1 MISSLHAA
9 ATLSP
14 GRRRVVLLTLC
25 LAAFTINLDTT
36 IVNVTLPTL
45 VRDLDAST
53 RQLQWI
59 VDSYNLVFAALV
71 LAAGSVSDRFGRK
84 GALLTGLGIFAAGSV
99 LGSRASSPGQLI
111 ALRGVIGLGAAII
124 FPTTLSIL
132 TNVFTERSARAKAIG
147 VWGAMTGVGVAAGP
161 IVGGW
166 LLEHFWW
173 GSVFLAV
180 VPVAAVVAVMTVLW
194 VPSSRDPNTPRLDLV
209 GLALSTAMIGTL
221 VFTII
226 EAPEVGWLA
235 GRSLAGFIVAA
246 GLLVVFVRWER
257 HIAQPMLDV
266 DLFRNRRFT
275 AASGSVT
282 ISFFALFGFI
292 FMVTQYFQFLK
303 GYSPFSTGLRL
314 LPVAISVGAASIIGT
329 KLAVRLGNKA
339 IVSTGLASMGIA
351 FLWIS
356 TASVATPYLELAG
369 QMIVLGVGMGFTSA
383 PATEAIMG
391 VVPKEK
397 AGIGSAIN
405 DATRELGGTLGV
417 AVIGSVFAS
426 IYAARLA
433 LPHGLPQQAA
443 HAARESVGGAFIAA
457 QRVADAGLGSAASL
471 LKDAASRAF
480 FDGFAIGCLVAAGLA
495 LLGALLAVVLLPAH
509 PLDVDDATEFFEADT
524 NRDQLTPDRTHLDN
538 WDPRSSIRRPVRR
551 APTSHATH
559 SGNEHRHDG
568 DRHRVP
574 SDQSDL

>member
-1 MISSLHAA
+1 MITQSS
-9 ATLSP
+9 ATTAEPAS
-14 GRRRVVLLTLC
+14 RRNTAVLVTLC
-25 LAAFTINLDTT
+25 VAALLISLDTT

-45 VRDLDAST
+45 VRDLHASN

-59 VDSYNLVFAALV
+59 VDSYNLVFAAFV
-71 LAAGSVSDRFGRK
+71 LAAGSLSDRFGRK
-84 GALLTGLGIFAAGSV
+84 GALLTGLGIFATGSL
-99 LGSRASSPGQLI
+99 LGSRATSSGQLI

-132 TNVFTERSARAKAIG
+132 TNVFTERSERAKAIG
-147 VWGAMTGVGVAAGP
+147 VWGAMTGVGVAVGP
-161 IVGGW
+161 ICGGW

-173 GSVFLAV
+173 GSVFVAL

-194 VPSSRDPNTPRLDLV
+194 VPTSRDPNTPRLDRL
-209 GLALSTAMIGTL
+209 GLAMSTAMIGTL

-226 EAPEVGWLA
+226 EAPEVGWLS
-235 GRSLAGFIVAA
+235 GRSLVGFTIVAV
-246 GLLVVFVRWER
+246 LLVGFVRWER
-257 HIAQPMLDV
+257 RVTQPMLDV
-266 DLFRNRRFT
+266 NLFRNLRFS

-282 ISFFALFGFI
+282 IAFFALFGFV
-292 FMVTQYFQFLK
+292 FMITQYFQFLK

-314 LPVAISVGAASIIGT
+314 LPVALSVGAASIFGT
-329 KLAVRLGNKA
+329 KLAVRLGNKTV
-339 IVSTGLASMGIA
+339 VSAGLASMGIA

-356 TASVATPYLELAG
+356 TASVATSYLELAG

-405 DATRELGGTLGV
+405 DTTRELGGTLGV

-426 IYAARLA
+426 IYTARLA
-433 LPHGLPQQAA
+433 LPQGLPSEAA

-457 QRVADAGLGSAASL
+457 QRVADAGLGSAAAQ

-480 FDGFAIGCLVAAGLA
+480 FDGFAVGCLVAAGVA
-495 LLGALLAVVLLPAH
+495 LVGAVIAAVLLPAH
-509 PLDVDDATEFFEADT
+509 PDLDVTNEAGKSLESDG
-524 NRDQLTPDRTHLDN
+524 DLELA
-538 WDPRSSIRRPVRR
+538 PVR
-551 APTSHATH
+551 
-559 SGNEHRHDG
+559 
-568 DRHRVP
+568 
-574 SDQSDL
+574 

>member
-1 MISSLHAA
+1 MTTSRPGTAVA
-9 ATLSP
+9 FSP
-14 GRRRVVLLTLC
+14 GHRRVVLLTLC

-45 VRDLDAST
+45 VRDLNAST

-71 LAAGSVSDRFGRK
+71 LAAGSISDRLGRK
-84 GALLTGLGIFAAGSV
+84 GAMLTGLGIFAAGSL

-111 ALRGVIGLGAAII
+111 AVRGLIGLGAAVI
-124 FPTTLSIL
+124 FPATLSIL
-132 TNVFTERSARAKAIG
+132 TNVFTERSERAKAIG
-147 VWGAMTGVGVAAGP
+147 MWGAMTGVGVAAGP
-161 IVGGW
+161 ICGGW

-173 GSVFLAV
+173 GSVFAAL
-180 VPVAAVVAVMTVLW
+180 VPVAAVVAVMTALW
-194 VPSSRDPNTPRLDLV
+194 VPSSRDPETPPLDLV
-209 GLALSTAMIGTL
+209 GLTMSTAAIGTL

-226 EAPEVGWLA
+226 EAPEVGWLT
-235 GRSLAGFIVAA
+235 GRTLASFAIVAA
-246 GLLVVFVRWER
+246 LLTVFVRWER
-257 HIAQPMLDV
+257 HVAQPMLDV
-266 DLFRNRRFT
+266 DLFRNLRFT

-339 IVSTGLASMGIA
+339 VVSAGLASMGIA

-356 TASVATPYLELAG
+356 TASFATPYLEIAG
-369 QMIVLGVGMGFTSA
+369 QMIVLGVGMGLTSA

-405 DATRELGGTLGV
+405 DTTRELGGTLGV

-433 LPHGLPQQAA
+433 LPSGLPAQAA
-443 HAARESVGGAFIAA
+443 QAARESVGGAFIAA
-457 QRVADAGLGSAASL
+457 QRVADAGLGSAAAQL
-471 LKDAASRAF
+471 RDAASRAF
-480 FDGFAIGCLVAAGLA
+480 FDGFAVGCLVAAGVA
-495 LLGALLAVVLLPAH
+495 LLGAVAAAVLLPAH
-509 PLDVDDATEFFEADT
+509 PLDVSDDAAESLEFDADS
-524 NRDQLTPDRTHLDN
+524 DELA
-538 WDPRSSIRRPVRR
+538 PVAHSPSR
-551 APTSHATH
+551 PTSETSSA
-559 SGNEHRHDG
+559 SRK
-568 DRHRVP
+568 
-574 SDQSDL
+574 

>member
-1 MISSLHAA
+1 MPT
-9 ATLSP
+9 ATMLSP
-14 GRRRVVLLTLC
+14 GHRRVVLLTLC

-45 VRDLDAST
+45 VRDLNAST

-59 VDSYNLVFAALV
+59 VDSYNLVFAAFV
-71 LAAGSVSDRFGRK
+71 LAAGSLSDRFGRK
-84 GALLTGLGIFAAGSV
+84 GALLTGLAIFAGGSI
-99 LGSRASSPGQLI
+99 LGSRATSPSELI
-111 ALRGVIGLGAAII
+111 VIRGVIGLGAAII

-132 TNVFTERSARAKAIG
+132 TNVFTERPERAKAIG

-194 VPSSRDPNTPRLDLV
+194 VPTSRDPNTPRLDLV
-209 GLALSTAMIGTL
+209 GLGLSTAMIGTL

-235 GRSLAGFIVAA
+235 GRSVAGFVVAA
-246 GLLVVFVRWER
+246 VLLVVFVRWER
-257 HIAQPMLDV
+257 HVAQPMLDV
-266 DLFRNRRFT
+266 DLFRNLRFS

-282 ISFFALFGFI
+282 VAFFALFGFI

-339 IVSTGLASMGIA
+339 IVSTGLVSMGIA

-356 TASVATPYLELAG
+356 TASVATSYLEIAG
-369 QMIVLGVGMGFTSA
+369 QMIVLGVGMGLTSA

-397 AGIGSAIN
+397 AGIGSAVN

-426 IYAARLA
+426 VYAARLA
-433 LPHGLPQQAA
+433 LPDGLPSHAA

-457 QRVADAGLGSAASL
+457 QKMADAGLGSAAAQ
-471 LKDAASRAF
+471 LKNAASSAF
-480 FDGFAIGCLVAAGLA
+480 FDGFAIGCLVAAGVA
-495 LLGALLAVVLLPAH
+495 LVGALAAAVLLPTQPVDAA
-509 PLDVDDATEFFEADT
+509 DDATEFLESDADH
-524 NRDQLTPDRTHLDN
+524 DELTP
-538 WDPRSSIRRPVRR
+538 V
-551 APTSHATH
+551 APLA
-559 SGNEHRHDG
+559 
-568 DRHRVP
+568 
-574 SDQSDL
+574 